1 MRELCEKAKQGD
13 AKAFADLYA
22 QYAQKLYATAFY
34 LLGRKEDAEDIVMD
48 TVADAFAQ
56 IRSLRNAD
64 AFGGWIFRILM
75 NKLKRK
81 RKEYALACEEELF
94 DTLPAEAGEPSAEH
108 AALRQAVAQLP
119 QQDREIVLLGVLGG
133 YESAEI
139 AQILGMNANTVRSR
153 RMRTLAKLREM
164 LTEGEMTLAA
174 K

>member
-1 MRELCEKAKQGD
+1 MKELCEKARNGD
-13 AKAFADLYA
+13 AGAFAELYA

-56 IRSLRNAD
+56 IRSLRSAE

-81 RKEYALACEEELF
+81 RKEYANALEDELQ
-94 DTLPAEAGEPSAEH
+94 DVLPAQTGEPNAEH
-108 AALRQAVAQLP
+108 AALRQALAELP
-119 QQDREIVLLGVLGG
+119 QQDREIILLGVLGG

-139 AQILGMNANTVRSR
+139 AKILGLNANTVRSR
-153 RMRTLAKLREM
+153 RMRAFAKLREK
-164 LTEGEMTLAA
+164 LSEGERALA